1 MSISSVIFN
10 TKLNVAYNLI
20 SSNDSLSKS
29 YKLLSNNNYKRLKRG
44 ISGISVFLLFLQ

>member
-44 ISGISVFLLFLQ
+44 ISGISGKYFYLK